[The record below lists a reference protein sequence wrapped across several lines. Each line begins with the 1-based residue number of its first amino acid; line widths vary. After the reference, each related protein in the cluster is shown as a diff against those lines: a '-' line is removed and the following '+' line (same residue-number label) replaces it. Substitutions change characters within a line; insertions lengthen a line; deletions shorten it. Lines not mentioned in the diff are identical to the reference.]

1 MLNDKQL
8 DGKLMA
14 LMNQKAIAQTTKG
27 VICKVS
33 LNAAFACNLHTKC
46 LKIIL
51 HLFKIS
57 MLLTKF
63 SSRHDII
70 MRL

>member
-14 LMNQKAIAQTTKG
+14 LMNQKAIAPTTKG

-33 LNAAFACNLHTKC
+33 LNALPA
-46 LKIIL
+46 IYIQ
-51 HLFKIS
+51 S
-57 MLLTKF
+57 V
-63 SSRHDII
+63 
-70 MRL
+70 

>member
-33 LNAAFACNLHTKC
+33 LNAALPAA
-46 LKIIL
+46 IYIQ
-51 HLFKIS
+51 S
-57 MLLTKF
+57 V
-63 SSRHDII
+63 
-70 MRL
+70 